1 MKIQNKTTAY
11 IGQMVKLHTL
21 GAPESRHCTPLTPIH
36 LCIYQVVVAHTD
48 LLGLAHFLNTCEAL
62 EPHLQPVAALY
73 ITVALPGL
81 VCGVLGSSVR
91 RVDTEQQEKSRHHK
105 SKEG

>member
-1 MKIQNKTTAY
+1 MTIQNKITGYT
-11 IGQMVKLHTL
+11 GQMVKLQTL
-21 GAPESRHCTPLTPIH
+21 GAPESQNCTLLTSIH

-73 ITVALPGL
+73 MTMALPGL
-81 VCGVLGSSVR
+81 VCEALGSNVR
-91 RVDTEQQEKSRHHK
+91 SADTEQQEKSRHHK